1 MGLLMRTNLIDH
13 DFDGRLAQLHELV
26 EGARTLSAALAWWTG
41 GGTPTIHVLGSREH
55 VLTAREYI
63 DLRGDQHT
71 TGHERAGMLSS
82 ARGGRTLALT
92 KALIIPDR
100 IPRPVRLAC
109 GIPHPDDPDVT
120 CASRVPLGVAMAT
133 ECGPRFRRAEQTVRS
148 IVFHEDESG
157 EPMSLQCSATLLL
170 DDEPVGLVT
179 ERLTRLVVEEFAPP
193 GAVAGYLR
201 GHGGTGVAGPHWWSV
216 GSLTRRWASAARG
229 RPAGQRRLDQVRGGA
244 R

>member
-1 MGLLMRTNLIDH
+1 MRTDLSDH
-13 DFDGRLAQLHELV
+13 DFDGRLAQLYELV
-26 EGARTLSAALAWWTG
+26 EGARSLSAALAWWTG
-41 GGTPTIHVLGSREH
+41 GGTPVIHVLGSREH

-63 DLRGDQHT
+63 GLRDHRYT
-71 TGHERAGMLSS
+71 TGHERVGMLSS

-92 KALIIPDR
+92 RALVIPDR
-100 IPRPVRLAC
+100 IPRSVRLEC
-109 GIPHPDDPDVT
+109 GIPHPDNPEVAHAT
-120 CASRVPLGVAMAT
+120 RVPLGVALVA

-157 EPMSLQCSATLLL
+157 ELLSLQCTATLLL

-193 GAVAGYLR
+193 GAVAGYL
-201 GHGGTGVAGPHWWSV
+201 HGQVEMVPAQQNRWSV
-216 GSLTRRWASAARG
+216 GSLTRRWTNAARG
-229 RPAGQRRLDQVRGGA
+229 QLVGYRRLDRVRGGS